1 MFSVRVEHHQLV
13 GRNELNHVG
22 DVVRRIEPK
31 PVFADFGLVVTFTTL
46 PNGGDALKI
55 CLGKDGGV
63 VDQEGWPIELVEVGV
78 KVVGGVVGLVVGTQ
92 VQTDGEMFG
101 LGIVGVLKEF
111 FQDGDALRV
120 IVQDVF
126 DACC

>member
-1 MFSVRVEHHQLV
+1 M
-13 GRNELNHVG
+13 
-22 DVVRRIEPK
+22 
-31 PVFADFGLVVTFTTL
+31 
-46 PNGGDALKI
+46 
-55 CLGKDGGV
+55 
-63 VDQEGWPIELVEVGV
+63 
-78 KVVGGVVGLVVGTQ
+78 KVVVGLVVGTK

-120 IVQDVF
+120 IFQDVF